1 MSIGLIGTQ
10 KDIVNILMADPIT
23 KGDVKLLQQRLNE
36 INKHIDPK
44 GKPLAADGDFGPL
57 TAAKT
62 MTYLNLDPVLALNL
76 SDASTRLL
84 ENNGQKQAL
93 QELLERGMPIS
104 MVPDGFLPNHENTP
118 ALATNFSDANG
129 QPFGAQPDLSYTPT
143 LVLS

>member
-1 MSIGLIGTQ
+1 
-10 KDIVNILMADPIT
+10 
-23 KGDVKLLQQRLNE
+23 
-36 INKHIDPK
+36 
-44 GKPLAADGDFGPL
+44 
-57 TAAKT
+57 

-93 QELLERGMPIS
+93 QALQELLERGMPIS
-104 MVPDGFLPNHENTP
+104 MIPDGFLPNHENTP
-118 ALATNFSDANG
+118 ALATNFSNANG